1 MVIYPKDWDMTE
13 LGTKCEVT
21 SSKRVFESEWKNAGI
36 PFLRTRDIASFH
48 AGTEQKDKLFIS
60 ESTYYEKVKASGEP
74 CIGDLLVT
82 GVGTIGLPYLVNR
95 VPMYFKDGNILWVK
109 RSESFEPQFLYLLF
123 LSNEIKQQI
132 IDGSGFTTVGTFT
145 IKNAK
150 KLRLPCPEKNEQ
162 KVIADTLSC
171 IDTHIANLTEL
182 IEKKKA
188 IRDAAL
194 EDILSGGTRLV
205 GFSGE
210 WEEYSFDD
218 FFTLL
223 PNNTLSREKLSERG
237 TIGNIHYGDVLI
249 KYHNN
254 VTDKDEIPRIKA
266 DIDTRSFRL
275 LQSGDIIIADTA
287 EDETVG
293 KAIQIC
299 DVSMPLVG
307 GLHTI
312 VCRPN
317 YDTALGYLGYYINSK
332 NYHNQLFPHITGI
345 KVSSISKKAIKTTV
359 LNLPKDIDEQKA
371 IVEVLTSLD
380 AEIASFEEE
389 KDKMLQIK
397 AGAMDDLL
405 TGRVRLVRQGG

>member
-1 MVIYPKDWDMTE
+1 MVTYPKDWTE
-13 LGTKCEVT
+13 ECLENIT
-21 SSKRVFESEWKNAGI
+21 SSIITGGTPSTTNQ
-36 PFLRTRDIASFH
+36 SFW
-48 AGTEQKDKLFIS
+48 G
-60 ESTYYEKVKASGEP
+60 
-74 CIGDLLVT
+74 
-82 GVGTIGLPYLVNR
+82 GTIPWLASAEIHQKRITRPTTYITDVGLQNSSAKIAPKNSVLIALAGQGKTRGTAAFLQHDMAINQSLAALV
-95 VPMYFKDGNILWVK
+95 V
-109 RSESFEPQFLYLLF
+109 
-123 LSNEIKQQI
+123 
-132 IDGSGFTTVGTFT
+132 
-145 IKNAK
+145 NAK
-150 KLRLPCPEKNEQ
+150 ADPEFLFHSMETSYTSLREISSGDGGRGGLNKKLLKKYTIVLPTNVLEQ
-162 KVIADTLSC
+162 EAIAETLSC
-171 IDTHIANLTEL
+171 MDEHIANLTEL

-188 IRDAAL
+188 IRDGAL
-194 EDILSGGTRLV
+194 ENLLSGRTRLV

-254 VTDKDEIPRIKA
+254 VTDKDDIPRIKA

-275 LQSGDIIIADTA
+275 LQSGDIIVADTA
-287 EDETVG
+287 EDEAVG

-299 DVSMPLVG
+299 DVSIPLVG

-371 IVEVLTSLD
+371 IVEVLSSLD
-380 AEIASFEEE
+380 AEIASLEVE
-389 KDKMLQIK
+389 KEKMLQIK

-405 TGRVRLVRQGG
+405 TGRIRLTRQGG